1 MDPIQVIGL
10 ILILTALFALGG
22 KVVIYF
28 KNREITLIKEK
39 YEQMINSAKH
49 EHEAVRVAI
58 SEDGFKQLKRTEEHY
73 QRKLDEKDKQIQE
86 LVEEIEALKSWKEEL
101 GLKLAKFE
109 GASQGSQERLVFKLL
124 EHNQKLNKALNDKWK
139 TVEENLSNE
148 LNSALSKVKNL
159 FSEAEKLHQDGIEII
174 SEYEARLPEDFK
186 KKVHEELL
194 QLPNASAIKQ
204 AD

>member
-1 MDPIQVIGL
+1 MDPLHVIGL
-10 ILILTALFALGG
+10 TLILTALFALGG
-22 KVVIYF
+22 KFVIYF

-39 YEQMINSAKH
+39 YEQMHDAARH
-49 EHEAVRVAI
+49 ENESVRVAI

-73 QRKLDEKDKQIQE
+73 QRKLDEKDQQIQG

-124 EHNQKLNKALNDKWK
+124 EHNQKLNRALNDKWK
-139 TVEENLSNE
+139 SVEDGLNNE
-148 LNSALSKVKNL
+148 LNSALLKVKAL
-159 FSEAEKLHQDGIEII
+159 FADAAKLHQDGIEII
-174 SEYEARLPEDFK
+174 SEYESRLPEDFK

-194 QLPNASAIKQ
+194 QLPDAVRIKVKV
-204 AD
+204 

>member
-1 MDPIQVIGL
+1 MDPINVIGL

-22 KVVIYF
+22 KVVIFF
-28 KNREITLIKEK
+28 KNREIILIKEK

-73 QRKLDEKDKQIQE
+73 QRKLDEKDKQIQD

-139 TVEENLSNE
+139 SVEENLSNE

-194 QLPNASAIKQ
+194 QLPSASAIKQ
-204 AD
+204 AG

>member
-22 KVVIYF
+22 KVVIFF
-28 KNREITLIKEK
+28 KNREIILIKEK

-49 EHEAVRVAI
+49 EHESVRVAI

-73 QRKLDEKDKQIQE
+73 QRKLDEKDKQIQD

-139 TVEENLSNE
+139 AVEESLSNE
-148 LNSALSKVKNL
+148 LNTTLNKVKSL
-159 FSEAEKLHQDGIEII
+159 FAEAEKLHQDGIEII

-194 QLPNASAIKQ
+194 QLPSASGIKQ
-204 AD
+204 AG

>member
-1 MDPIQVIGL
+1 MDPVQVIGL

-39 YEQMINSAKH
+39 YEQAIESVKH
-49 EHEAVRVAI
+49 EHESVRVAI

-73 QRKLDEKDKQIQE
+73 QRKLDEKDKQIQD

-139 TVEENLSNE
+139 AVEENLSNE
-148 LNSALSKVKNL
+148 LNGALNKVKSL

-194 QLPNASAIKQ
+194 QLPNSSKIK
-204 AD
+204 

>member
-39 YEQMINSAKH
+39 YEQMIDAARH

-73 QRKLDEKDKQIQE
+73 HRKLDEKDQHIQG
-86 LVEEIEALKSWKEEL
+86 LVEEIDALKSWKDEL

-124 EHNQKLNKALNDKWK
+124 EHNQKLNRALNDKWK
-139 TVEENLSNE
+139 AVEQSLSDE
-148 LNSALSKVKNL
+148 LNTALTKVKSL
-159 FSEAEKLHQDGIEII
+159 FSDAEKLHQDGIEII

-194 QLPNASAIKQ
+194 QLPNSSGLKGK
-204 AD
+204 

>member
-1 MDPIQVIGL
+1 MDPVQVIGL
-10 ILILTALFALGG
+10 ILIITALFALGG

-39 YEQMINSAKH
+39 YEQAIESVKH
-49 EHEAVRVAI
+49 EHESVRVAI

-73 QRKLDEKDKQIQE
+73 QRKLDEKDKQIQD

-139 TVEENLSNE
+139 AVEENLSNE
-148 LNSALSKVKNL
+148 LNGALNKVKSL

-194 QLPNASAIKQ
+194 QLPNSSKIK
-204 AD
+204 

>member
-39 YEQMINSAKH
+39 YEQEISSVKH
-49 EHEAVRVAI
+49 EHESVRAAI
-58 SEDGFKQLKRTEEHY
+58 SEDGFKQVKRTEEHY
-73 QRKLDEKDKQIQE
+73 QNKLAEKDQQIE
-86 LVEEIEALKSWKEEL
+86 SLVEEINALKAWKDDL

-109 GASQGSQERLVFKLL
+109 GATQGSQQMLVFKLI
-124 EHNQKLNKALNDKWK
+124 EHNQKLNKALNEKWES
-139 TVEENLSNE
+139 VEENLCRE
-148 LNSALSKVKNL
+148 LDSTREKIRAM
-159 FSEAEKLHQDGIEII
+159 FAEAAKLHRDGIEII

-186 KKVHEELL
+186 KKVHEDLL
-194 QLPNASAIKQ
+194 KLPESVKIH
-204 AD
+204 D

>member
-39 YEQMINSAKH
+39 YEQMLDAAKH
-49 EHEAVRVAI
+49 ENEAVRVAI

-73 QRKLDEKDKQIQE
+73 HRKLDEKDLHIQG
-86 LVEEIEALKSWKEEL
+86 LVEEIDALKSWKDEL

-124 EHNQKLNKALNDKWK
+124 EHNQKLNRALNDKWK
-139 TVEENLSNE
+139 AVEQSLSDE
-148 LNSALSKVKNL
+148 LNTALTKVKSL
-159 FSEAEKLHQDGIEII
+159 FSDAEKLHQDGIEII

-194 QLPNASAIKQ
+194 QLPNSSGLKGK
-204 AD
+204 